1 LNHLHPLPL
10 KSAATD
16 SSVCLKGISDV
27 TNQHLNSTT
36 PKGDPHSQWAPGS
49 AGKAGLSDAEAHSR
63 LIADGPNSLPKQ
75 ARHGFFRILWNV
87 LCEPMFLLLVAAGSL
102 YLLMGALG
110 DAVLLL
116 SFVLVVMGI
125 TIIQERRTERAL
137 DALRQ
142 LSTPRSTVIRGGT
155 RRSILASELVCG
167 DVILLAEGD
176 RVPAD
181 ALLRESAHL
190 AADES
195 LLTGEAVAVNKAPS
209 ITSLTMDPPGGD
221 GLASLFSGT
230 LITTGQGLAEVIATG
245 TRTELGKIGEALG
258 AVKPERS
265 RLQQETA
272 RMVRNLA
279 VVGIALC
286 ALVVIS
292 YALTR
297 GGDAASW
304 KQGFLA
310 GIAMAMA
317 IIPEEFP
324 VILTIFLA
332 LGAWRISHSRVL
344 TRRLPAIET
353 LGAATV
359 LCTDK
364 TGTLTRNQMTVSR
377 VVGLHHEL
385 TLNTTTTT
393 FPRDIADLLA
403 IAALAS
409 RPDPFDP
416 MERAIHAAAL
426 QASGA
431 PNTSGTP
438 CTSGAVNANMLS
450 GRTLV
455 RDYPL
460 TSHLLAV
467 TQVWTAGPDEHLQ
480 VATKGAPEAITSL
493 CGLSPEQREHWTN
506 QATTLANDGLRVLGV
521 ARGRLSADQLPSDQ
535 RGLSL
540 EFLGLLAL
548 SDPLRDNVPAAVA
561 ECQSAGIRVVMIT
574 GDYPATARCI
584 AKQAG
589 IAAEPIVVSGP
600 ELARMSDA
608 ELAGCIRTVQVFAR
622 VVPEQKLRIVTALK
636 AAHEVV
642 AMTGDG
648 VNDAPA
654 LKAADIG
661 IAMGGRGTDVAREAA
676 ALVLLDDDFA
686 SIVAAVK
693 LGRRIFDNIKK
704 AIAFTFAVHVPIAG
718 LSILPVFVNGWP
730 LLLLPIHIVFLE
742 LVIDPSCTLIYE
754 AEPADDDIMRRP
766 PRDPKERLYAWKNIA
781 LSLLQGGSVLAVCVG
796 IFLVTKVDHMED
808 TVRGLI
814 FTTLVVSCIAI
825 IITNRSWTHSLLT
838 TLRTPNQAQ
847 WWVVLGSIGFLALAL
862 NVPIAQ
868 RLFHFAPV
876 GGLDVLAC
884 IVAGNLSVGWFEGLK
899 YLHRRRSRSSLVSP
913 HLGFG

>member
-1 LNHLHPLPL
+1 M
-10 KSAATD
+10 TD
-16 SSVCLKGISDV
+16 
-27 TNQHLNSTT
+27 QHLTSAT
-36 PKGDPHSQWAPGS
+36 GSQVDRDAQWGF
-49 AGKAGLSDAEAHSR
+49 GKLGLSDADAHSR
-63 LIADGPNSLPKQ
+63 LIADGPNALPQ
-75 ARHGFFRILWNV
+75 EARHGFFRILWNV
-87 LCEPMFLLLVAAGSL
+87 LCEPMFVLLVAAGAL
-102 YLLMGALG
+102 YLVMGALG

-137 DALRQ
+137 EALRQ
-142 LSTPRSTVIRGGT
+142 LSTPHAMVIRSGT
-155 RRSILASELVCG
+155 RRSIPASEVVCG
-167 DVILLAEGD
+167 DVILLAEGE

-181 ALLRESAHL
+181 ALLRQSTYL

-195 LLTGEAVAVNKAPS
+195 LLTGEAIPVNKAPS
-209 ITSLTMDPPGGD
+209 ISSRKLDSSGGD
-221 GLASLFSGT
+221 GDKLASLFSGT
-230 LITTGQGLAEVIATG
+230 LVTTGQGLAEVVATG
-245 TRTELGKIGEALG
+245 SRTELGKIGNALS
-258 AVKPERS
+258 AVKTERS
-265 RLQQETA
+265 RLQRETA
-272 RMVRNLA
+272 RMVRSLA
-279 VVGIALC
+279 VFGLALC
-286 ALVVIS
+286 AVVVVA

-317 IIPEEFP
+317 VIPEEFP

-377 VVGLHHEL
+377 VIGLRNEL
-385 TLNTTTTT
+385 SLDIATTT
-393 FPRDIADLLA
+393 FPRDVSDLLT

-416 MERAIHAAAL
+416 MERAIHLASR
-426 QASGA
+426 QANEAISKDDRA
-431 PNTSGTP
+431 DP
-438 CTSGAVNANMLS
+438 LIQ
-450 GRTLV
+450 RTLV

-460 TSHLLAV
+460 TSHVLAV
-467 TQVWTAGPDEHLQ
+467 TQIWTAVSGELLD
-480 VATKGAPEAITSL
+480 VATKGAPEAIVAL
-493 CGLSPEQREHWTN
+493 CGLPPEQQEHWIR
-506 QATTLANDGLRVLGV
+506 QATTLASDGLRVLGV
-521 ARGRLSADQLPSDQ
+521 ARGRVSADEIPSDQ

-561 ECQSAGIRVVMIT
+561 ECQTAGIRVVMIT

-584 AKQAG
+584 ARQAG
-589 IAAEPIVVSGP
+589 IATDPIVVSGP

-608 ELAGCIRTVQVFAR
+608 DLAGCIDTVQVFAR

-654 LKAADIG
+654 LKAAHIG
-661 IAMGGRGTDVAREAA
+661 IAMGKRGTDVAREAA
-676 ALVLLDDDFA
+676 DLVLLDDDFA

-718 LSILPVFVNGWP
+718 LSILPVFVDGWP

-742 LVIDPSCTLIYE
+742 LVIDPSCTLIFE

-766 PRDPKERLYAWKNIA
+766 PRDPSERLYAWKNIA
-781 LSLLQGGSVLAVCVG
+781 LSLLQGASVLIVCIG
-796 IFLVTKVDHMED
+796 IFLIIKIDHREGA
-808 TVRGLI
+808 VRGLI
-814 FTTLVVSCIAI
+814 FTTVVVSCIAI
-825 IITNRSWTHSLLT
+825 IITNRSWTRNLWA
-838 TLRTPNQAQ
+838 TLQTPNPPQ
-847 WWVVLGSIGFLALAL
+847 WWVIFGSIGFLTLAL
-862 NVPIAQ
+862 NVPIVQ
-868 RLFHFAPV
+868 QLFHFAPV
-876 GGLDVLAC
+876 RGWDVLAC
-884 IVAGNLSVGWFEGLK
+884 IIAGTLCVGWFEGLK
-899 YLHRRRSRSSLVSP
+899 YLHRLRSRKAVLFSVVP
-913 HLGFG
+913 HLASR